1 MGNENLNGHDYQ
13 DIQYTYEEKKF
24 EVMVQWIANKLGFV
38 VRTLI
43 KDAKGKETSTM
54 DYTNIK
60 PGGQANS
67 LFEIPEGY

>member
-1 MGNENLNGHDYQ
+1 
-13 DIQYTYEEKKF
+13 
-24 EVMVQWIANKLGFV
+24 MVQWIANKLGFV